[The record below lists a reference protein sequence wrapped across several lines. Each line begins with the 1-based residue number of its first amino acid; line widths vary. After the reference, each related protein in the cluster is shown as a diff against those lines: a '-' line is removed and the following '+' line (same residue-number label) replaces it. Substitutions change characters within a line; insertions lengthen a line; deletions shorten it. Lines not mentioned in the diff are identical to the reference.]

1 MSASRI
7 VTAPLLSALL
17 LFSCAS
23 PADSPSP
30 EGPPPRERIPGRWDV
45 TVKTSDSSYPSWFEI
60 RQTDDGLEGSFV
72 GRGGSARPMAS
83 VSYRD
88 HRLSFHLPVQ
98 YERHAT
104 DLRFEGSW
112 EDNGLVGTTNGED
125 GTVLHWT
132 AMRAPELA
140 RPGKACWGEP
150 VRLFNGRDLS
160 GWKPRHP
167 HALHY
172 WSVENGLLVNT
183 DKGADLMTE
192 REFKDF
198 KLRLEFRYPEGSNS
212 GVYLRGRYEV
222 QIQDDY
228 GKEPSN
234 IYLAG
239 VYGFLAP
246 SVNAGRR
253 AGEWQS
259 YEITLLGRY
268 ITVVLNGQ
276 TVIQDREIPGITG
289 GALDSCEGEPG
300 PILLQGNHGP
310 ISLRNVELI
319 PALSDSTRNSGVESS
334 SRRPTAL
341 KDKS

>member
-1 MSASRI
+1 MNANRI
-7 VTAPLLSALL
+7 LTLITLLALL
-17 LFSCAS
+17 LVSCNT
-23 PADSPSP
+23 PADSSLQ
-30 EGPPPRERIPGRWDV
+30 EKPPGRDSILGRWDV
-45 TVKTSDSSYPSWFEI
+45 TVETSQGSYPCWCEI
-60 RQTDDGLEGSFV
+60 QQTDGELEGSFV
-72 GRGGSARPMAS
+72 GQVGSARPMTS
-83 VSYRD
+83 VSYRER
-88 HRLSFHLPVQ
+88 RLSFQLPVQ

-104 DLRFEGSW
+104 DLSFEGNWRDGS
-112 EDNGLVGTTNGED
+112 LFGTTRGEE
-125 GTVLHWT
+125 GTVLQWT
-132 AMRAPELA
+132 AARAPELA
-140 RPGKACWGEP
+140 PPPNVSWGEP
-150 VRLFNGRDLS
+150 VQLFNGNDLT

-167 HALHY
+167 DARHY

-192 REFKDF
+192 GEYQDF

-289 GALDSCEGEPG
+289 GALDSHEGEPG
-300 PILLQGNHGP
+300 PILLQGDHGP
-310 ISLRNVELI
+310 ISLRYVELI
-319 PALSDSTRNSGVESS
+319 PALADSNRTPGAEST
-334 SRRPTAL
+334 SR
-341 KDKS
+341 